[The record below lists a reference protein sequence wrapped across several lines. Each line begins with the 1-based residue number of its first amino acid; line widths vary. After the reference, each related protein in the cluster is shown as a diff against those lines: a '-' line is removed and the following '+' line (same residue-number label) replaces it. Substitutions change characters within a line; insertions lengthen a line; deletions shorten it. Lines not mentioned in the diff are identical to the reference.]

1 MARIITYSLKLSSS
15 NSDEYYQTISAFAE
29 YWLDHIK
36 CKALIILTSFR
47 EYLHKSG
54 IPIRT
59 EEEVAFELLALGVFL
74 QQYHEKAHGLSE
86 WSFHVLTFLADLR
99 VRWPK
104 SEVITKKI
112 TGWVNGM
119 TKSLPNRKANGNEI
133 LELIAWLKSSGENLK
148 AERFQQWRDFT
159 QTSVIPTSEE
169 VFRICLN
176 LSSEFEQAGMKS
188 LGKYTEMVDT
198 YLTTS
203 AIEHRWKYDSPLVSK
218 SRLEYHLGM
227 LGTEILNNVYRQD
240 FLFTDRK
247 IVIVPP
253 CMSAPE
259 KKCKATETPFGAKCN
274 SCTPS
279 CRVNQ
284 ITRMGEKCGF
294 DVFIIPDD
302 MKKFNTQIG
311 TETIG
316 LVGVSCALT
325 NWNGGWETNS
335 LKIPAQGMLLDYVG
349 CKYHWDRVG
358 FPTDCN
364 LKKLQAIL
372 GISPNKELFKP
383 SSDEKQT

>member
-29 YWLDHIK
+29 YWLNQIK
-36 CKALIILTSFR
+36 FKARGILTGFR
-47 EYLHKSG
+47 DYLDKAG
-54 IPIRT
+54 IPDRT
-59 EEEVAFELLALGVFL
+59 EDEVAFEFLALGVFL
-74 QQYHEKAHGLSE
+74 QQYHEEAHGLPE

-99 VRWPK
+99 GRWPK

-112 TGWVNGM
+112 TGWVNGLI
-119 TKSLPNRKANGNEI
+119 KSLPNRKANGNEI
-133 LELIAWLKSSGENLK
+133 QELIAWLKSGGENIK

-159 QTSVIPTSEE
+159 QASVIPTSNQ

-198 YLTTS
+198 YLRTS
-203 AIEHRWKYDSPLVSK
+203 AIEHRWRYDASLVSK
-218 SRLEYHLGM
+218 SRPEYHLGM
-227 LGTEILNNVYRQD
+227 LGTEILNKIYRKN
-240 FLFTDRK
+240 FLLTDRK

-259 KKCKATETPFGAKCN
+259 KKCKATETSFGAKCN

-284 ITRMGEKCGF
+284 ITRLGDKYGF
-294 DVFIIPDD
+294 NVFIIPDD
-302 MKKFNTQIG
+302 MKKFNTRIG
-311 TETIG
+311 METIG
-316 LVGVSCALT
+316 LIGISCALT

-335 LKIPAQGMLLDYVG
+335 LDIPAQGMLLDFVG

-372 GISPNKELFKP
+372 GISPNNALIKP
-383 SSDEKQT
+383 NSDEK

>member
-1 MARIITYSLKLSSS
+1 
-15 NSDEYYQTISAFAE
+15 
-29 YWLDHIK
+29 
-36 CKALIILTSFR
+36 LTSFR

-119 TKSLPNRKANGNEI
+119 TKSLPNRKANGNKI